1 MYRRQ
6 KDKTNCS
13 HSARYR
19 KKTVELLVIAC
30 VQPPLPSN
38 KILFEEGEGCTK
50 AILDRQVYFV
60 PNSTSSIHWCL
71 PSLHNSCY
79 ICAFLGDRRTK
90 GVGRSAPRVASRLP
104 LLTWHQTS
112 DVSMSS
118 DIRVRHGI
126 LDIEHRTSDIG
137 SGISDIRQSIL
148 DIRHQ
153 ISDIRNQTSDIGYRT
168 TDIRRRSMD
177 VGRQI
182 SRMGCILRLFTV
194 LYFSVRSSR
203 WSALR
208 YGLPS

>member
-13 HSARYR
+13 HSARYQ

-38 KILFEEGEGCTK
+38 KILFEEGEGCTQ

-137 SGISDIRQSIL
+137 SGISDIRFRTYE
-148 DIRHQ
+148 IRHRTSAIGQ
-153 ISDIRNQTSDIGYRT
+153 RTSDVGVWT
-168 TDIRRRSMD
+168 SD
-177 VGRQI
+177 VKYHAWDV
-182 SRMGCILRLFTV
+182 F
-194 LYFSVRSSR
+194 
-203 WSALR
+203 
-208 YGLPS
+208 